1 MAMSSKSI
9 NIFLK
14 SIADAT
20 GFTKI
25 REHAKGLTKNM
36 GEVGGSIKK
45 VSEAFGTLGGVF
57 GGAIQ
62 NMLKG
67 GIWGMMGEAIKGVIM
82 LYHRWRDA
90 AKKAAE
96 EERKARDE
104 QIKAITEYQ
113 SLTEKCYSTSV
124 SAADLRL
131 KKIKDEIDAVNELR
145 KAELELE
152 RERLRAAGDKAG
164 AEAITGRI
172 ADLDADAA
180 AERIAAE
187 MEAAERR
194 IEAARRMS
202 EDMGPVVSAAKAA
215 YERAV
220 DEEKRAIARVQ
231 EHAENSAVGHLT
243 LGANGG
249 FTRAPASAAQRSKA
263 GIEAVAKFRK
273 SDEGKALAESRKG
286 AAEALK
292 SAEDAARR
300 AAAEA
305 LDTAERNLANLGM
318 KADALLVREEAR
330 AAKAVN
336 DSAEQSAKAAEKA
349 AESIRTAEVKAAQDA
364 ARERDRLDRELHAR
378 RMDDLRAE
386 IAEQTKGAASLRAR
400 AAAAQGEF
408 DRAFAM
414 YRDPT
419 KAEAAIA
426 EERDYRSDLKRL
438 HKDASRYGGKWRID
452 ELSRL
457 MAAGDS
463 QGVAETLDG
472 WRRLKGFT
480 PQVEAMVRASAAERT
495 KTTAEEE
502 LRKIEAN
509 TAGLAEKLDA
519 LLVMKEGA

>member
-82 LYHRWRDA
+82 LYQRWRDA

-113 SLTEKCYSTSV
+113 SLIEKCYSTSV

-202 EDMGPVVSAAKAA
+202 EDMGPVVSAARAA

-220 DEEKRAIARVQ
+220 DEEKRAIARAQ

-249 FTRAPASAAQRSKA
+249 FTRAPATAEQRSKA

-292 SAEDAARR
+292 SAEEAARR
-300 AAAEA
+300 TAAEA

-318 KADALLVREEAR
+318 KADALLAREEAK
-330 AAKAVN
+330 AMKAVN
-336 DSAEQSAKAAEKA
+336 DSAEQSAKAAE
-349 AESIRTAEVKAAQDA
+349 SIRAAEVKAAQDA

-472 WRRLKGFT
+472 WRRNRNFT